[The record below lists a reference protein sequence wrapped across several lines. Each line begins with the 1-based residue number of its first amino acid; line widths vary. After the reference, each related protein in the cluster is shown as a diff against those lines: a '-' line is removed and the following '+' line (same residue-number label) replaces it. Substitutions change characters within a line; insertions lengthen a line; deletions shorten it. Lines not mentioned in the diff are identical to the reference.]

1 MSSSACAMDLSSLE
15 KQEMN
20 SSPSTDHMNAD
31 SSRPENTWQQI
42 FKSYSNQHH
51 GFVDSIEQATV
62 LLKKYGLEATTRST
76 TKFSCY
82 KSDKLFG
89 SGGKTFFYSQGHTR
103 SRWEISPHCS
113 RRAFSIFDLENITTV
128 KI

>member
-1 MSSSACAMDLSSLE
+1 MSSSACATDLSSLE

-20 SSPSTDHMNAD
+20 SSPSIDHMNAD

-62 LLKKYGLEATTRST
+62 LLKKYELETT

-89 SGGKTFFYSQGHTR
+89 SGGKTLFYSQGHTR
-103 SRWEISPHCS
+103 SRWEISP
-113 RRAFSIFDLENITTV
+113 TTV
-128 KI
+128 GFTLVIYNVESFRE

>member
-1 MSSSACAMDLSSLE
+1 MDPPSLE

-20 SSPSTDHMNAD
+20 SSPPTDLMNAD
-31 SSRPENTWQQI
+31 SSRPENKWQQI

-51 GFVDSIEQATV
+51 GFVNSIEQAMV
-62 LLKKYGLEATTRST
+62 LLKKCELETT
-76 TKFSCY
+76 TKFCY

-103 SRWEISPHCS
+103 SRYEIFPTTFC
-113 RRAFSIFDLENITTV
+113 FSLVIYNLESFRE
-128 KI
+128 